1 MNLLKRTGISTDKFL
16 ELHNNISVI
25 IPVFNAGK
33 FVKKAVESAL
43 ILPEVKEV
51 LLIEDGSSDNSL
63 EICKELEIENDK
75 ISLFTHSNNQNK
87 GAGLSR
93 NIGIENAKGDFIAFL
108 DADDYYL
115 PNRFEAEKNIFEAQS
130 DVDGVYGALGFH
142 YYSNEGKQKF
152 DDASFGKLTTL
163 NGRPEPDQLFL
174 SLTWLHP
181 KINGHFSVVALTLK
195 RKIFEDKAE
204 KFNALKM
211 HEDTVFIVQLSLT
224 CKLVAGM
231 IDKPVALRGVHD
243 NNRIVNNKDL
253 QSRLIMWQELYQWAK
268 TSKKKKSIIQI
279 FQAFVVT
286 QKIRLSNRI
295 YGFFLFT
302 NYSLSNSFFFKKSDF
317 FNPSCARIFEKRL
330 AGFII
335 KMKDILLWRTAKVF
349 KLKETYDF

>member
-1 MNLLKRTGISTDKFL
+1 MNLLKGTGISTNKFL
-16 ELHNNISVI
+16 DLHNNISVI

-75 ISLFTHSNNQNK
+75 ISLFTHPNNQNK

-93 NIGIENAKGDFIAFL
+93 NVGIKNAKGDFIAFL

-115 PNRFEAEKNIFEAQS
+115 PNRFKAEKNIFEAQP

-204 KFNALKM
+204 KFNALKI
-211 HEDTVFIVQLSLT
+211 HEDTVFIVKLSLT

-243 NNRIVNNKDL
+243 NNRIVNNKNPE
-253 QSRLIMWQELYQWAK
+253 SRLQMWNELYHWAK
-268 TSKKKKSIIQI
+268 SAKKKKKVIRI
-279 FQAFVVT
+279 FQAFMAT
-286 QKIRLSNRI
+286 EKIRNSNRI
-295 YGFFLFT
+295 HGFFLLS
-302 NYSLSNSFFFKKSDF
+302 NYSLSNRLFFKKSSF
-317 FNPSCARIFEKRL
+317 FNPSCNRIFNKHL
-330 AGFII
+330 SSVII
-335 KMKDILLWRTAKVF
+335 KVKDILVWRASKTF
-349 KLKETYDF
+349 GLKDSYDF